1 MMVSEEWI
9 ERQIVF
15 LNSHLGIHKLDS
27 NNFFFEPTGGFYGFI
42 SQGRVEP
49 LNEAMRMLAD
59 HLLSLSAPIIE
70 DWEGSTD
77 FLTTTSHD
85 YSSDSEDPGF
95 ITYDGPH
102 RSRIKIGF
110 INKHSPYVMGAI
122 LAHEL
127 THHFLFNKNIGY
139 PDVMEN
145 ERFTDFAT
153 VYLGLGKLT
162 LNGYEPISW
171 TVGQGDKKVKYTY
184 KIGYLSQSEMTAIMK
199 NICDFRNI
207 PISIANNNLADKS
220 SQLLINEFYE
230 TVKLNRYGE
239 IKGSITKFIK
249 KLFSKKDQ
257 FDNAHIIDSPKKAY
271 DEFVIIECA
280 TCKKRLKIPIAD
292 SKLKIKC
299 PSCHDKFMM
308 YLKR

>member
-1 MMVSEEWI
+1 MVSEAWI

-15 LNSHLGIHKLDS
+15 LNSNLGIYKLDS
-27 NNFFFEPTGGFYGFI
+27 NDFFFEPTGGFYGFI

-49 LNEAMRMLAD
+49 LNEAIRMLSS
-59 HLLSLSAPIIE
+59 HVLSLSVPIIE

-77 FLTTTSHD
+77 FLTTTNHD
-85 YSSDSEDPGF
+85 YSSDCEDPGF
-95 ITYDGPH
+95 IKYNGPH

-139 PDVMEN
+139 PDVKEN

-162 LNGYEPISW
+162 INGYEPISW
-171 TVGQGDKKVKYTY
+171 TVGQGEKRVKYTY
-184 KIGYLSQSEMTAIMK
+184 KIGYLSQKEMAAIIK
-199 NICDFRNI
+199 KICLFRKI
-207 PISIANNNLADKS
+207 PISIAINNLTDNS
-220 SQLLINEFYE
+220 SQLLIKEFYK
-230 TVKLNRYGE
+230 TINLNRFEEKRGGFVKY
-239 IKGSITKFIK
+239 IK
-249 KLFSKKDQ
+249 KIFSKKDQ
-257 FDNAHIIDSPKKAY
+257 LDEAHVNDLPKKEH
-271 DEFVIIECA
+271 DEFLIIRCVF
-280 TCKKRLKIPIAD
+280 CKKKLKIPITE

-299 PSCHDKFMM
+299 LSCHGKFMM
-308 YLKR
+308 YLKT